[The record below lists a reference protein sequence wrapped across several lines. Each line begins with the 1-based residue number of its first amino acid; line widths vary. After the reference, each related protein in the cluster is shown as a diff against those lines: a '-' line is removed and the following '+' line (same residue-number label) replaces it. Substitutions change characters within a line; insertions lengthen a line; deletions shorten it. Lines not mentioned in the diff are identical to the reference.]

1 LRKFLK
7 NKFEQ
12 LTGSKLYR
20 NSLPRGTSLTHD
32 IQRLSSLSLKEI
44 WDIGAHQ
51 GETALYFAK
60 SFHQSTIRSFE
71 PVSSNY
77 NLLIQNCRKL
87 ENFHAHNFALG
98 EENKKTK
105 IFLQGA
111 SVIHSLRDDLNKPS
125 AEDSKSEDVEVK
137 TIDYVINDFKTA
149 SIDLL
154 KIDVEGYEIE
164 VLNGA
169 YKSLAEKKINLIYLE
184 TGLDDRFNSIKSLID
199 FLKPIGYLPF
209 AFYEQT
215 AHWTG
220 KQNLWY
226 WNTLFAKEELL

>member
-1 LRKFLK
+1 MKSFLK
-7 NKFEQ
+7 KKFEQ

-20 NSLPRGTSLTHD
+20 NSLPRGTCLTHD
-32 IQRLSSLSLKEI
+32 IKRLSYPPTKEI
-44 WDIGAHQ
+44 WDVGAHK
-51 GETALYFAK
+51 GETTLKFAEDFPK
-60 SFHQSTIRSFE
+60 TLIRSFE
-71 PVSSNY
+71 PVSENY
-77 NLLIQNCRKL
+77 CYLRKNCSHLK
-87 ENFHAHNFALG
+87 NQSSHNIALG

-105 IFLQGA
+105 IYLQGA

-125 AEDSKSEDVEVK
+125 AEDPKSEDIEVK
-137 TIDYVINDFKTA
+137 TIDHVVNDFKTA

-169 YKSLAEKKINLIYLE
+169 YKSLAEKKINFIYLE
-184 TGLDDRFNSIKSLID
+184 TGLDDRFNSIQSLID
-199 FLKPIGYLPF
+199 FLKPIGYLPY

-226 WNTLFAKEELL
+226 WNTLFAQEELL